1 MILADQ
7 KAVNCRQGQLS
18 GHRIINM
25 CKEIKSYIWSHR
37 SSNNIIFALHA
48 RMFGHSTY
56 PGQ

>member
-1 MILADQ
+1 M
-7 KAVNCRQGQLS
+7 
-18 GHRIINM
+18 NM